1 MMQTKLHKE
10 TVSDALWWTLKQL
23 MEIEVLLPF
32 RLVGGT
38 SLSLQLGHRI
48 SVDIDLFTDVE
59 YGSID
64 FDQIDSKLQ
73 DKFSFVEMQYEG
85 NNSFGKSYFIGQN
98 EDDIVKVDLFYT
110 DKFIRP
116 VLVYDSIRMASIE
129 EITAMK
135 MEVIGQNG
143 RKKDFWDIHELMDVM
158 SIKQMIELHS
168 ERYPYTFTPEYLKNK
183 LIDFQYADADFDPI
197 CLKGKYWELIK
208 QDIEE
213 EVSLL

>member
-1 MMQTKLHKE
+1 MQTKLHKE

-23 MEIEVLLPF
+23 MEIKVLLPF

>member
-23 MEIEVLLPF
+23 MEIKVLLPF

>member
-23 MEIEVLLPF
+23 MEIKVLLPF

-48 SVDIDLFTDVE
+48 SVDID
-59 YGSID
+59 
-64 FDQIDSKLQ
+64 
-73 DKFSFVEMQYEG
+73 
-85 NNSFGKSYFIGQN
+85 
-98 EDDIVKVDLFYT
+98 
-110 DKFIRP
+110 
-116 VLVYDSIRMASIE
+116 
-129 EITAMK
+129 
-135 MEVIGQNG
+135 
-143 RKKDFWDIHELMDVM
+143 
-158 SIKQMIELHS
+158 
-168 ERYPYTFTPEYLKNK
+168 LKNK

>member
-1 MMQTKLHKE
+1 MQTKLHKE
-10 TVSDALWWTLKQL
+10 TVSDTLWWTLKQL
-23 MEIEVLLPF
+23 MEIEELLPF

-48 SVDIDLFTDVE
+48 SVDIDLFTDAE
-59 YGSID
+59 YGSIN

-73 DKFSFVEMQYEG
+73 EKFSFVEMQYEG
-85 NNSFGKSYFIGQN
+85 NNSFGKSYFIGKS
-98 EDDIVKVDLFYT
+98 EDEIVKVDLFYT
-110 DKFIRP
+110 DHFIRP

-143 RKKDFWDIHELMDVM
+143 RKKDFWDIHELMDIM
-158 SIKQMIELHS
+158 SIKQMIEFHT
-168 ERYPYTFTPEYLKNK
+168 ERYPYTYTPEDLKNK

-213 EVSLL
+213 EVNLI

>member
-1 MMQTKLHKE
+1 MQTKLHKE

-135 MEVIGQNG
+135 VEVIGQNG
-143 RKKDFWDIHELMDVM
+143 RKKDFWHIHELMDVM
-158 SIKQMIELHS
+158 SITKMIELHS

>member
-1 MMQTKLHKE
+1 MQTKLHKE

-197 CLKGKYWELIK
+197 CLKVKYWELIK

>member
-1 MMQTKLHKE
+1 MQTKLHKE

-158 SIKQMIELHS
+158 SIEQMIELHS

>member
-1 MMQTKLHKE
+1 MQTKLHKE

-183 LIDFQYADADFDPI
+183 LIDFQYADADFDLI

>member
-1 MMQTKLHKE
+1 MQTKLHKE

-64 FDQIDSKLQ
+64 FDQIDRKLQ

>member
-1 MMQTKLHKE
+1 MQTKLHKE

-23 MEIEVLLPF
+23 MEIKVLLPF

-59 YGSID
+59 YGNID
-64 FDQIDSKLQ
+64 FDQIDRKLQ

>member
-1 MMQTKLHKE
+1 MQTKLHKE

-59 YGSID
+59 YGSTD

>member
-1 MMQTKLHKE
+1 MQTKLHKE

-23 MEIEVLLPF
+23 MEIKVLLPF

-64 FDQIDSKLQ
+64 FDQIDRKLQ

>member
-1 MMQTKLHKE
+1 MQTKLHKE

>member
-1 MMQTKLHKE
+1 MQTKLHKE

-129 EITAMK
+129 EITALSYK
-135 MEVIGQNG
+135 LENHNLKTYQELNPRSISILPIANACQARCWFCFSESSISIEKEKFLTECD
-143 RKKDFWDIHELMDVM
+143 RKFLEKIL
-158 SIKQMIELHS
+158 
-168 ERYPYTFTPEYLKNK
+168 
-183 LIDFQYADADFDPI
+183 
-197 CLKGKYWELIK
+197 
-208 QDIEE
+208 
-213 EVSLL
+213 